1 MADPSSSDD
10 VALTDIEL
18 LQAAWINEL
27 RAPELLPHEHELVLR
42 VKEQVAEQE
51 ARVEELDERDS
62 LLRSLYEMD
71 NERTNY
77 QLRSYLRT
85 RLEKL
90 TKMAIFIARRQGEAD
105 AEARPLLSRPEQ
117 NFLGKYLALYQ
128 DHIDAEAWS
137 SLQHA
142 EQLPEQL
149 RQIATAAAGNPL
161 NVTPDLSAHVFCTA
175 RRACERFTFHDEVV
189 ELQPGDTVLLPY
201 EPIRHLVL
209 DGSVQLT

>member
-1 MADPSSSDD
+1 MAEPSSSDD

-128 DHIDAEAWS
+128 DHIDAEANQS
-137 SLQHA
+137 PS
-142 EQLPEQL
+142 
-149 RQIATAAAGNPL
+149 
-161 NVTPDLSAHVFCTA
+161 
-175 RRACERFTFHDEVV
+175 RFTFHDEVV

>member
-1 MADPSSSDD
+1 MAEPSSSDD

-128 DHIDAEAWS
+128 DHIDAEANQRES
-137 SLQHA
+137 IDYRVFSA
-142 EQLPEQL
+142 E
-149 RQIATAAAGNPL
+149 
-161 NVTPDLSAHVFCTA
+161 S
-175 RRACERFTFHDEVV
+175 
-189 ELQPGDTVLLPY
+189 
-201 EPIRHLVL
+201 
-209 DGSVQLT
+209 